1 MEQTPSFVFNN
12 DNSGVNQINQGQ
24 NVQGQRFTGTQTVNN
39 AGGDMDLPAFFDQLA
54 KLLAPAERTV
64 AEQLN
69 TPNSIYSHELLA
81 DAGDTQNNAQAGCE
95 AALEAALHVEQNA
108 EASADPAAEPA
119 PEQQS
124 MVQRLQTK
132 IKLYGPIVG
141 KSLLAFG
148 SAALQATIATNPVVA
163 GLIAAIQQVQK
174 EVDE

>member
-12 DNSGVNQINQGQ
+12 SVTGGSNQINQGQ
-24 NVQGQRFTGTQTVNN
+24 NVTATQTVNN
-39 AGGDMDLPAFFDQLA
+39 ASGSMDLPAFFDQLA
-54 KLLAPAERTV
+54 KLLTPAEQAV
-64 AEQLN
+64 AEQIGV
-69 TPNSIYSHELLA
+69 PNSIYSHELLA
-81 DAGDTQNNAQAGCE
+81 DAGDAQNNAQAGCE

-108 EASADPAAEPA
+108 EASADPTAATAEPA